1 VYQQDRTNIE
11 MAQIVEQGI
20 ARDQLH
26 GSVVA
31 WRFLS
36 SHHVPNEVIL
46 RVLSEPAKRRE
57 TDAQPAPGLEGA
69 LSPNEVVAALYPPQI
84 K

>member
-1 VYQQDRTNIE
+1 VYQQARTNIE

-20 ARDQLH
+20 SRDQLH

-46 RVLSEPAKRRE
+46 RVLSDPAKRRD
-57 TDAQPAPGLEGA
+57 TDTQPAPGPDGA
-69 LSPNEVVAALYPPQI
+69 LSPNEAVAALYPPRI

>member
-1 VYQQDRTNIE
+1 MYQQDRTNIE

-20 ARDQLH
+20 SRDQLH

-36 SHHVPNEVIL
+36 SHQVPNDVIL
-46 RVLSEPAKRRE
+46 RVLSDPAKRRE
-57 TDAQPAPGLEGA
+57 SDAGPAPGLDGA
-69 LSPNEVVAALYPPQI
+69 ISPNEVVAALYPPRA